1 MGNTFSIRERTY
13 TKDEVKKITYKFI
26 NNQNTIKKK
35 STKTNRMKIKHI
47 VCY

>member
-1 MGNTFSIRERTY
+1 MGNTCSIRERTY

-35 STKTNRMKIKHI
+35 SPKTNKLKIKYI